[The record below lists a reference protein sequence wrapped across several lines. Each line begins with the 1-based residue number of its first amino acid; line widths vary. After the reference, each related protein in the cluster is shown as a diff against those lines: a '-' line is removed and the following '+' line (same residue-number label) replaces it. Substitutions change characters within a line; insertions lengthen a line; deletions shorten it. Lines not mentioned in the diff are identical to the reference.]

1 MTYPTAPSDAE
12 SQQWFAKYD
21 RGQKG
26 HLTIDEIQALLN
38 ERGRPLWAPFDQETR
53 PLVLTQQGFVGLWQY
68 LCQWHGIFM
77 NFDADRSG
85 NISISELQNALDCFG
100 FRLPPRLIQLMIHK
114 QRLSQ
119 GKIQKGRQLPN
130 EVDFPAFIDLCVTV
144 KQATDMFTRLDTNR
158 SGSVQL
164 YWENYMDLIVGGK

>member
-1 MTYPTAPSDAE
+1 MD
-12 SQQWFAKYD
+12 D
-21 RGQKG
+21 
-26 HLTIDEIQALLN
+26 IQALLN
-38 ERGRPLWAPFDQETR
+38 ERGRPLWAPFDQDTTLR
-53 PLVLTQQGFVGLWQY
+53 LVRSFAPPNNQGPVVLTQQGFVGLWQY

-144 KQATDMFTRLDTNR
+144 KQTTDMFTRLDTNR

-164 YWENYMDLIVGGK
+164 YWENYMDLVVGGK